1 MSISSTLLEIN
12 SGKPTMSVSDNY
24 VTRILLVDDT
34 PVNLKVLSEAVRD
47 HGWTTLIATDGESAI
62 EQAEYARPSLI
73 LLDVMMPGIDGFE
86 TCRRLKQNPATANIP
101 IIFMTALSDSVNK
114 VRGLELGAVDYVTKP
129 FQQEE
134 VLARVK
140 LHLKLHLLS
149 QDLEQQN
156 HTLEQRVL
164 ERTSDLEQ
172 SLQQMQEMQ
181 LQLIQSEKLSSLGQ
195 LMAGLAHEINNPV
208 NYLTGNLD
216 YAKKYV
222 GDVIEHLDLYRQQQ
236 DSETI
241 EAHAQRIDLDFLLRD
256 LPAMVSSMN
265 IGIQRIEEISV
276 GLRTFARSDQDEKI
290 RCDLHQGLDSA
301 ILILRHRL
309 KANQFRPEIK
319 IVKSYGG
326 LPEIDCFLGQLNQ
339 VFMNLLANAIDA
351 LDESNLGR
359 DFAEISERPNCITV
373 TTWAEETSVYISVRD
388 NGIGMDEAVRS
399 KIFDYLYTTKPVGK
413 GTGIGLALVSQI
425 VRDAHGGT
433 LEVRSQLG
441 SGAEFIIGLPMR

>member
-1 MSISSTLLEIN
+1 MNQVIIN
-12 SGKPTMSVSDNY
+12 SGSAKSIDGTSNSPVI
-24 VTRILLVDDT
+24 RILLVDDIPT
-34 PVNLKVLSEAVRD
+34 NLKVLSEAVRNQ
-47 HGWTTLIATDGESAI
+47 GWTTLIATDGESAI
-62 EQAEYARPSLI
+62 EQAEYAQPSLI

-86 TCRRLKQNPATANIP
+86 TCARLKQNPITAHIP

-114 VRGLELGAVDYVTKP
+114 VRGLELGAVDYITKP

-149 QDLEQQN
+149 QELEQQN
-156 HTLEQRVL
+156 QSLERRVT
-164 ERTSDLEQ
+164 ERTSELER

-222 GDVIEHLDLYRQQQ
+222 ADMIEHLNLYQQQQ
-236 DSETI
+236 DTETI
-241 EAHAQRIDLDFLLRD
+241 EAHAQRIDLEFLLRD
-256 LPAMVSSMN
+256 LPSMVNSMN

-276 GLRTFARSDQDEKI
+276 SLRTFARSDQDEKI
-290 RCDLHQGLDSA
+290 RCDVHQGLDSA

-309 KANQFRPEIK
+309 KANQFRPEIQ
-319 IVKSYGG
+319 IVKEYGD

-351 LDESNLGR
+351 LDESNAGR
-359 DFAEISERPNCITV
+359 EFSEIAVKPNCITIA
-373 TTWAEETSVYISVRD
+373 TRTQDDWAYLSIRD
-388 NGIGMDEAVRS
+388 NGVGMDEAVRA

-425 VRDAHGGT
+425 IRESHGGSI
-433 LEVRSQLG
+433 EVRSQPG

>member
-1 MSISSTLLEIN
+1 MNQATISTGSANLIGGTSSSPVI
-12 SGKPTMSVSDNY
+12 
-24 VTRILLVDDT
+24 RILLVDDIPT
-34 PVNLKVLSEAVRD
+34 NLKVLSEAVRNQ
-47 HGWTTLIATDGESAI
+47 GWTTLIATDGESAI
-62 EQAEYARPSLI
+62 EQAEYAQPSLI

-86 TCRRLKQNPATANIP
+86 TCARLKQNPRTAHIP

-114 VRGLELGAVDYVTKP
+114 VRGLELGAVDYITKP

-149 QDLEQQN
+149 QELEQQN
-156 HTLEQRVL
+156 QSLEQRVG
-164 ERTSDLEQ
+164 ERTSELER

-222 GDVIEHLDLYRQQQ
+222 ADVIEHLSLYQQQQ

-241 EAHAQRIDLDFLLRD
+241 EAHAQRIDLEFLLRD
-256 LPAMVSSMN
+256 LPSMVNSMN

-276 GLRTFARSDQDEKI
+276 SLRTFARSDQDEKI
-290 RCDLHQGLDSA
+290 RCDIHQGLDSA

-309 KANQFRPEIK
+309 KANQFRPEIQ
-319 IVKSYGG
+319 IVKAYGD

-351 LDESNLGR
+351 LDESNGDR
-359 DFAEISERPNCITV
+359 AFSEIAQKPNCITI
-373 TTWAEETSVYISVRD
+373 TTQTQDDWAYLSIRD
-388 NGIGMDEAVRS
+388 NGVGMDEAVRA

-425 VRDAHGGT
+425 IRESHGGT
-433 LEVRSQLG
+433 IEVRSQPG

>member
-1 MSISSTLLEIN
+1 MNTVTIDGAVRGAMMPKDS
-12 SGKPTMSVSDNY
+12 

-34 PVNLKVLSEAVRD
+34 PTNLKVLSEAVRNQ
-47 HGWTTLIATDGESAI
+47 GWTTLIATDGESAI
-62 EQAEYARPSLI
+62 EQAEYAQPSLI

-86 TCRRLKQNPATANIP
+86 TCARLKQNPLTANIP

-114 VRGLELGAVDYVTKP
+114 VRGLELGAVDYITKP

-140 LHLKLHLLS
+140 LHLKLYLLS
-149 QDLEQQN
+149 LELEQQN
-156 HTLEQRVL
+156 QSLEQRVT
-164 ERTSDLEQ
+164 ERTSELER

-216 YAKKYV
+216 YAKTYV
-222 GDVIEHLDLYRQQQ
+222 ADVIEHLNLYQQQ
-236 DSETI
+236 ADSETI
-241 EAHAQRIDLDFLLRD
+241 ADHAQRIDLEFLLRD
-256 LPAMVSSMN
+256 LPAMVNSMN

-276 GLRTFARSDQDEKI
+276 SLRTFARSDQDEKI
-290 RCDLHQGLDSA
+290 RCNIHQGLDSA

-309 KANQFRPEIK
+309 KANQFRPEIQIIK
-319 IVKSYGG
+319 NYGD

-351 LDESNLGR
+351 LDDSNGDR
-359 DFAEISERPNCITV
+359 PFSAIVAQPNQITISSRAEKD
-373 TTWAEETSVYISVRD
+373 SVYLSIRD
-388 NGIGMDEAVRS
+388 NGTGMDPSVRA

-425 VRDAHGGT
+425 IQESHGGT
-433 LEVRSQLG
+433 IEVRSQPG
-441 SGAEFIIGLPMR
+441 EGAEFIISLPMR

>member
-1 MSISSTLLEIN
+1 MNTVTIDGAVRGAMMPKDS
-12 SGKPTMSVSDNY
+12 

-34 PVNLKVLSEAVRD
+34 PTNLKVLSEAVRNQ
-47 HGWTTLIATDGESAI
+47 GWTTLIATDGESAI
-62 EQAEYARPSLI
+62 DQAEYAQPSLI

-86 TCRRLKQNPATANIP
+86 TCARLKQNPLTANIP
-101 IIFMTALSDSVNK
+101 IIFMTALSDSINK
-114 VRGLELGAVDYVTKP
+114 VRGLELGAVDYITKP

-134 VLARVK
+134 VLARVN
-140 LHLKLHLLS
+140 LHLKLYCLS
-149 QDLEQQN
+149 QEREQQN
-156 HTLEQRVL
+156 QSLEQRVT
-164 ERTSDLEQ
+164 ERTSELER

-222 GDVIEHLDLYRQQQ
+222 ADMIEHLNLYQQQ
-236 DSETI
+236 ADSEAI
-241 EAHAQRIDLDFLLRD
+241 ADHAQRIDLEFLLRD
-256 LPAMVSSMN
+256 LPAMVNSMN

-276 GLRTFARSDQDEKI
+276 SLRTFARSDQDEKI
-290 RCDLHQGLDSA
+290 RCNIHQGLDSA

-309 KANQFRPEIK
+309 KANQFRPEIQIIK
-319 IVKSYGG
+319 NYGD

-351 LDESNLGR
+351 LDDSNGDR
-359 DFAEISERPNCITV
+359 AFSAIVAQPNQITISSRAEKD
-373 TTWAEETSVYISVRD
+373 SVYLSIRD
-388 NGIGMDEAVRS
+388 NGTGMDEAVRA

-425 VRDAHGGT
+425 IQESHGGT
-433 LEVRSQLG
+433 IEVRSQPG
-441 SGAEFIIGLPMR
+441 EGAEFIISLPMR

>member
-1 MSISSTLLEIN
+1 MNQVTINAGSAKSIDGTSSSPVI
-12 SGKPTMSVSDNY
+12 
-24 VTRILLVDDT
+24 RILLVDDIPT
-34 PVNLKVLSEAVRD
+34 NLKVLSEAVRNQ
-47 HGWTTLIATDGESAI
+47 GWTTLIATDGESAI
-62 EQAEYARPSLI
+62 EQAEYAQPSLI

-86 TCRRLKQNPATANIP
+86 TCARLKQNPITAAIP

-114 VRGLELGAVDYVTKP
+114 VRGLELGAVDYITKP

-149 QDLEQQN
+149 RELEQQN
-156 HTLEQRVL
+156 QSLERRVT
-164 ERTSDLEQ
+164 ERTSELER

-181 LQLIQSEKLSSLGQ
+181 LHLIQSEKLSSLGQ

-222 GDVIEHLDLYRQQQ
+222 ADVIEHLSLYQQQQ
-236 DSETI
+236 DTETI
-241 EAHAQRIDLDFLLRD
+241 EAHAQRIDLEFLLRD
-256 LPAMVSSMN
+256 LPSMVNSMN
-265 IGIQRIEEISV
+265 IGIHRIEEISV
-276 GLRTFARSDQDEKI
+276 SLRTFARSDQDEKI
-290 RCDLHQGLDSA
+290 RCDVHQGLDSA

-309 KANQFRPEIK
+309 KANQFRPEIQ
-319 IVKSYGG
+319 IVKEYGD

-351 LDESNLGR
+351 LDESNAGR
-359 DFAEISERPNCITV
+359 EFSEIAVKPNCITIA
-373 TTWAEETSVYISVRD
+373 TRTQGDWAYLSIRD
-388 NGIGMDEAVRS
+388 NGVGMDETVRA

-425 VRDAHGGT
+425 IRESHGGT
-433 LEVRSQLG
+433 IEVRSNPG